1 MPCTQDLAKLSTI
14 KFSLLLDGEPTE
26 TRKLIAAAEEVGFF
40 YLDLTDQGSSNMLYN
55 LEVLTSIMKIWF
67 ARPEREKLNAPTTT
81 KAHGYK
87 PVGAHAGVGGKSDG
101 WEALKIGRQEL
112 KGRWA
117 LADVVK
123 EHVDRYDQFVAQCHF
138 ALTIILNRLSS
149 GLDLQGDHSLQKH
162 HRDDTPS
169 KSSVFFLHYPPRD
182 DAGAHM
188 GQNMHTDMGTL
199 TLLFAMQWGLQVLC
213 RSDKSHKSPAA
224 AEGEKLEWK
233 FVQPKP
239 GHAVINVGDTLRFL
253 TGRRLQSALHRALPI
268 QAEDRYAV
276 TYFLRPSDDAEF
288 LDSDG
293 AKSTAMDWYLKKNET
308 YEDSHDHQMSGS
320 VLLGGLEEQAEI
332 IKDRLEGCSGDPLL
346 MVGRS

>member
-1 MPCTQDLAKLSTI
+1 M
-14 KFSLLLDGEPTE
+14 
-26 TRKLIAAAEEVGFF
+26 IAAAEDVGFF
-40 YLDLTDQGSSNMLYN
+40 YLDLTDQGSANMLYN
-55 LEVLTSIMKIWF
+55 LEVLTSIMRIWF
-67 ARPEREKLNAPTTT
+67 ARPEREKRNVPTTT

-87 PVGAHAGVGGKSDG
+87 PVGLHAGVGGKSDG

-123 EHVDRYDQFVAQCHF
+123 EHVDRYD
-138 ALTIILNRLSS
+138 
-149 GLDLQGDHSLQKH
+149 DLQKR

-182 DAGAHM
+182 DAGDNM
-188 GQNMHTDMGTL
+188 GQNMHMDMGTL
-199 TLLFAMQWGLQVLC
+199 ALLFAMQWGLQVLC
-213 RSDKSHKSPAA
+213 RADSSARSSAT
-224 AEGEKLEWK
+224 EGEKLEWK
-233 FVQPKP
+233 FVQPRP

-253 TGRRLQSALHRALPI
+253 TGRRLRSALHRALPI

-293 AKSTAMDWYLKKNET
+293 ATSTARDWYLRKNET
-308 YEDSHDHQMSGS
+308 YEDSHENQLNGS
-320 VLLGGLEEQAEI
+320 VLLGGLEEQVEI
-332 IKDRLEGCSGDPLL
+332 VKDRRAVCLG
-346 MVGRS
+346 